1 MKEAAGEAN
10 LTVIAIVLIGIVAAV
25 ATPLITRMM
34 NTTKLKSCCLQ
45 AGCEWFRNACTIPS
59 GVNAQ
64 YCDYMAYKDC
74 ALEG

>member
-34 NTTKLKSCCLQ
+34 RTTREKSCCVQ
-45 AGCEWFRNACTIPS
+45 AGCEWQNNMCDTPS
-59 GVNAQ
+59 GANAQ
-64 YCDYMAYKDC
+64 YCDLDTYDAC
-74 ALEG
+74 AVEG

>member
-34 NTTKLKSCCLQ
+34 RTTREKSCCTQ
-45 AGCEWFRNACTIPS
+45 AGCDWRNNRCVTPS

-64 YCDYMAYKDC
+64 YCDLATYRDC
-74 ALEG
+74 AVEG

>member
-34 NTTKLKSCCLQ
+34 RTTREKSCCVQ
-45 AGCEWFRNACTIPS
+45 AGCDWKNNKCGIPD
-59 GVNAQ
+59 GANAQ
-64 YCDYMAYKDC
+64 YCDMATYNAC
-74 ALEG
+74 AVEG